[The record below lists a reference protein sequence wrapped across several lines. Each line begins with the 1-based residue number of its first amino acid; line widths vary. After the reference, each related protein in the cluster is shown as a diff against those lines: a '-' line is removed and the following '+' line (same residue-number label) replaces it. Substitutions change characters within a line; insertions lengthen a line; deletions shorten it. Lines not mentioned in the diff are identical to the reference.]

1 MKMFCEFLG
10 ESAMKIINF
19 KNKKMKLLI
28 KEQQESYE
36 NAKICY
42 ICKEIFEINIW
53 KIKKYRKVR
62 DHCNYTEEYRGATH
76 SECSWK

>member
-1 MKMFCEFLG
+1 
-10 ESAMKIINF
+10 
-19 KNKKMKLLI
+19 MKLLI
-28 KEQQESYE
+28 KEQQGSCE

-62 DHCNYTEEYRGATH
+62 DRCNYTEEYRGAAY
-76 SECSWK
+76 SKCSWK